1 MAIQQKI
8 NFPRTEVKAR
18 ISTDLHTRMM
28 AECGHCGC
36 HINGFISIAIAHE
49 VAKRRK
55 DRQLQADI
63 YIEQIAIA
71 AEAEHNA

>member
-1 MAIQQKI
+1 MAIRQAA

-18 ISTDLHTRMM
+18 ISTDLHARMM

-36 HINGFISIAIAHE
+36 HINGFIAIAIAHE

-55 DRQLQADI
+55 ERQAQADV
-63 YIEQIAIA
+63 YMEQIAMA
-71 AEAEHNA
+71 LEVENNA